1 MVVGYVPTGKP
12 SKFDIG
18 PLNTFIS
25 GNSVEGVR
33 LRAGGITTA
42 NLSNRWFARGYIAYG
57 TRDHKWKYSAELE
70 HSFNEKRYHSREFP
84 IHSIKFCEK
93 YDIDQLGQHYLFTNP
108 DNMFLALKRGSN
120 KLITYRR
127 DTRLTYQLEPGQQL
141 LGGSISRVERQE
153 PGPFV
158 PFVLTD
164 GTHLDHINEATFTV
178 QLRYAPGEKFY
189 QGKTSRIPINHDPPV
204 FILSHTFAPKGFLG
218 SRYTINKTELSAQ
231 KRVWFSAFGFAD
243 IILKGGH
250 IWSRSPYMAL
260 ATPNANLSYTIQ
272 DESFALLNPMEFI
285 GDSYVSWDLTY
296 WANGALFN
304 YIPCLRN

>member
-1 MVVGYVPTGKP
+1 MEA
-12 SKFDIG
+12 S
-18 PLNTFIS
+18 
-25 GNSVEGVR
+25 
-33 LRAGGITTA
+33 AG
-42 NLSNRWFARGYIAYG
+42 
-57 TRDHKWKYSAELE
+57 
-70 HSFNEKRYHSREFP
+70 
-84 IHSIKFCEK
+84 
-93 YDIDQLGQHYLFTNP
+93 
-108 DNMFLALKRGSN
+108 
-120 KLITYRR
+120 
-127 DTRLTYQLEPGQQL
+127 
-141 LGGSISRVERQE
+141 VERQE

-304 YIPCLRN
+304 YIPLLKKLKLREVVAFRGWLGHLSDKNNPRFDTDRQNPLLMFPQEAAATPMHKLPYMEISAGIDNFLKVLRIDYVWRLNYRDTPGIDRSGLRIALHVTF